1 MVEHRTVAPD
11 VAGSIPVTHPISF
24 LPFTQAHGRRCL
36 GVLLLGFGVGLLA
49 PAAQTQTETTPPS
62 APNDSVPLTAAVIL
76 DRALERAAS
85 QYESGAELNHGFLV
99 SSTIE
104 SLDGDG
110 RVTKTETARHHQYP
124 LEGLPYQELI
134 ERDGQPLD
142 RGDAREEDEKKADF
156 IKKARAHAARGEH
169 YEPDEERVRF
179 DRELMDRYR
188 ATLVGTETIGEHT
201 CWVLQFEPR
210 EGRLPD
216 KRRMDKALNRSTG
229 RLWIAADDYGI
240 ARASFEMQKPFRYLW
255 GLVATLRNAAGR
267 FDFERGDGGV
277 WTPRSFDLT
286 LDLRV
291 FFKSIRRRIKQT
303 WTEVDLGAP
312 QSEEA
317 HSGSAR
323 WTPTTRTD
331 ESVTTAPLSRRP

>member
-11 VAGSIPVTHPISF
+11 VAGSIPVTHPIF
-24 LPFTQAHGRRCL
+24 FVQFTQARGRRCL
-36 GVLLLGFGVGLLA
+36 AVLLLSIGVGFLA
-49 PAAQTQTETTPPS
+49 PAAAQAQTETAG

-85 QYESGAELNHGFLV
+85 QYESGEDLSHEFLV

-110 RVTKTETARHHQYP
+110 LVTKTETARHHQYP

-142 RGDAREEDEKKADF
+142 RDDAREEEEKKADF
-156 IKKARAHAARGEH
+156 IKQARAHASRGEP
-169 YEPDEERVRF
+169 YEPDEQRMRF

-216 KRRMDKALNRSTG
+216 TRRMDKALNRSTG
-229 RLWIAADDYGI
+229 RLWVAADDYGV
-240 ARASFEMQKPFRYLW
+240 ARVSFEMQKPFRYLW
-255 GLVATLRNAAGR
+255 GLIATLRSGAGQL
-267 FDFERGDGGV
+267 DFERSDGGV
-277 WTPRSFDLT
+277 WTPTSFNLT

-291 FFKSIRRRIKQT
+291 FFKSIRRRINQT
-303 WTEVDLGAP
+303 WAEIDPGTLP
-312 QSEEA
+312 SEQTDW
-317 HSGSAR
+317 GSAR
-323 WTPTTRTD
+323 WTPATSD
-331 ESVTTAPLSRRP
+331 